1 MINEKER
8 EKKRKERKRKRNL
21 ATLTGSLHY
30 CTLLS
35 KEFLLF
41 SPMPVPIETVAP
53 VRTAIAIHLMVSFA
67 IHAFEDVRAW
77 LTVFGSRLVCFFVVH
92 ATPCFLS
99 VVFGR
104 VSSIAFGASG
114 DMRTTAEC
122 RVAPLPTVLALRDI
136 WICVG
141 TSNGSDVASNIEA
154 SVDDVLSYRTAL
166 GIPDVHPNH
175 HLVGFGGRFD
185 DTRF

>member
-8 EKKRKERKRKRNL
+8 EKKRKERKRKTNL

-41 SPMPVPIETVAP
+41 STVPVPIEMVAP
-53 VRTAIAIHLMVSFA
+53 VRTAIAICLMVSFA

-77 LTVFGSRLVCFFVVH
+77 LTIFGGHSVCFFVVH
-92 ATPCFLS
+92 ATPRFLS
-99 VVFGR
+99 VVFSR
-104 VSSIAFGASG
+104 VSSIAFGTSG

-122 RVAPLPTVLALRDI
+122 
-136 WICVG
+136 
-141 TSNGSDVASNIEA
+141 
-154 SVDDVLSYRTAL
+154 
-166 GIPDVHPNH
+166 
-175 HLVGFGGRFD
+175 
-185 DTRF
+185 

>member
-1 MINEKER
+1 MINEKEK
-8 EKKRKERKRKRNL
+8 EKKIKERKRKTNL
-21 ATLTGSLHY
+21 AILTGSLHY

-41 SPMPVPIETVAP
+41 PTMPVPIETVAP
-53 VRTAIAIHLMVSFA
+53 VRTAIAICLMVSFA
-67 IHAFEDVRAW
+67 IHAFEDVRAR
-77 LTVFGSRLVCFFVVH
+77 LTIFGGHLVCFFVVH

-104 VSSIAFGASG
+104 VSSVALGASG

-122 RVAPLPTVLALRDI
+122 QVAPLPTVLALRDT
-136 WICVG
+136 WVCVG
-141 TSNGSDVASNIEA
+141 TSNGSNVASNIEV
-154 SVDDVLSYRTAL
+154 SVDDVLSYRTTL

-175 HLVGFGGRFD
+175 HLVRFGGCLD

>member
-1 MINEKER
+1 MINEKEK
-8 EKKRKERKRKRNL
+8 EKKIKERKRKTNL
-21 ATLTGSLHY
+21 ATLTESLHY

-41 SPMPVPIETVAP
+41 PTVPVPIETVAP
-53 VRTAIAIHLMVSFA
+53 VRTAIAIHLMVSFV
-67 IHAFEDVRAW
+67 IHAFEDVRAR
-77 LTVFGSRLVCFFVVH
+77 LTVFGGRSVCFFVVH

-104 VSSIAFGASG
+104 VSSIALGTSG
-114 DMRTTAEC
+114 DMRTTAEY
-122 RVAPLPTVLALRDI
+122 RVAPLPTVLVLRDT
-136 WICVG
+136 WVHVS
-141 TSNGSDVASNIEA
+141 TSNGSNVASNIEA

-166 GIPDVHPNH
+166 EIPDIHPNH
-175 HLVGFGGRFD
+175 RLVGFGGRFD

>member
-8 EKKRKERKRKRNL
+8 EKKRKERKRKTNL

-41 SPMPVPIETVAP
+41 STVPVPIEMVAP
-53 VRTAIAIHLMVSFA
+53 VRTAIAICLMVSFA

-77 LTVFGSRLVCFFVVH
+77 LTIFGGRSVCFFVVY

-99 VVFGR
+99 VVFSQ

-114 DMRTTAEC
+114 DMRMTAEC
-122 RVAPLPTVLALRDI
+122 RVAPLPTVLALRDT
-136 WICVG
+136 WVRVG
-141 TSNGSDVASNIEA
+141 TSNSNDVASNIEA
-154 SVDDVLSYRTAL
+154 SVDDVLSY
-166 GIPDVHPNH
+166 
-175 HLVGFGGRFD
+175 
-185 DTRF
+185 

>member
-1 MINEKER
+1 MINEKE
-8 EKKRKERKRKRNL
+8 KKKKIKERKRKTTL

-41 SPMPVPIETVAP
+41 STMPVPIETVVP
-53 VRTAIAIHLMVSFA
+53 VRTAIAICLMVSFA
-67 IHAFEDVRAW
+67 IHAFEDVRAR
-77 LTVFGSRLVCFFVVH
+77 LTVFGGHLVCFFVVH
-92 ATPCFLS
+92 VTPCCLS

-104 VSSIAFGASG
+104 VGSVALGASE

-122 RVAPLPTVLALRDI
+122 RVAPLPTVLALRDT
-136 WICVG
+136 WVRVG

-166 GIPDVHPNH
+166 GISDVHPNH
-175 HLVGFGGRFD
+175 RLVGLGGRFD

>member
-1 MINEKER
+1 M
-8 EKKRKERKRKRNL
+8 
-21 ATLTGSLHY
+21 
-30 CTLLS
+30 
-35 KEFLLF
+35 F
-41 SPMPVPIETVAP
+41 STVPVPIETVVP
-53 VRTAIAIHLMVSFA
+53 VRTAIAICLMVSFA

-77 LTVFGSRLVCFFVVH
+77 LTVFGGCSVCFFVVY
-92 ATPCFLS
+92 ATPRFLS
-99 VVFGR
+99 VVFGQ
-104 VSSIAFGASG
+104 VSSVAFGASG

-122 RVAPLPTVLALRDI
+122 RVAPLPTVLALRDT
-136 WICVG
+136 WVHVG

>member
-1 MINEKER
+1 MINKNEN
-8 EKKRKERKRKRNL
+8 EKKIKERKRKRNL
-21 ATLTGSLHY
+21 TTLTGSLHY

-41 SPMPVPIETVAP
+41 PTMPIPIETVVP

-67 IHAFEDVRAW
+67 IHAFEDMRAR
-77 LTVFGSRLVCFFVVH
+77 LTVFGGRLVCFFVVH

-104 VSSIAFGASG
+104 VSSVALGTSG

-122 RVAPLPTVLALRDI
+122 
-136 WICVG
+136 
-141 TSNGSDVASNIEA
+141 
-154 SVDDVLSYRTAL
+154 
-166 GIPDVHPNH
+166 
-175 HLVGFGGRFD
+175 
-185 DTRF
+185 